1 MKKILTITLLIMT
14 TFLYG
19 QDTIRTTSTKEIIA
33 KVVEVNKDDIRYK
46 KYSNINGPTYSLS
59 KNEIISITY
68 LNGETEI
75 FVNSKKEG
83 NSVSELDDFD
93 QFKKLTKKNN
103 TVYIDSE
110 DRGAITHA
118 TNVIAVWG
126 YWIITKNKKEA
137 DFILKF
143 HIRYG
148 GMGNTFGTAQFI
160 DPQTNKT
167 LKITKE
173 IKNTIFSEG
182 FNNKRGVINNIVKK
196 EIKPMF

>member
-14 TFLYG
+14 TYLYS
-19 QDTIRTTSTKEIIA
+19 QDTIRTISSKEIIA
-33 KVVEVNKDDIRYK
+33 KVIDVNKDVIKYK
-46 KYSNINGPTYSLS
+46 KHSNINGPTYTLS

-68 LNGETEI
+68 LNGETEG
-75 FVNSKKEG
+75 FVNSKKEE
-83 NSVSELDDFD
+83 NPITELDDLEL
-93 QFKKLTKKNN
+93 FKKLTEKNN

-110 DRGAITHA
+110 DKGAITHA

-137 DFILKF
+137 DFFLKF
-143 HIRYG
+143 HVRYG

-160 DPQTNKT
+160 NPETNKI
-167 LKITKE
+167 LKTTKE
-173 IKNTIFSEG
+173 VKNTIMSEG
-182 FNNKRGVINNIVKK
+182 FNNKRGVINKIVKK